1 MPDKKSQNE
10 RAKIFVGAVMLLG
23 GVICIL
29 VPASTLQDRSLFS
42 FVLMGIPLVIL
53 GSTYIWEA
61 IEGLKE
67 RKREREKTKD
77 TNMQ

>member
-1 MPDKKSQNE
+1 MPDKKSHDE
-10 RAKIFVGAVMLLG
+10 GAKIFLGVLSLLG

-61 IEGLKE
+61 IEGLRAK
-67 RKREREKTKD
+67 KRESKETKD
-77 TNMQ
+77 TKGQ